1 MNTAGDS
8 VAADGF
14 RVSAMYHPS
23 LHVPDLSE
31 AEEFFERVF
40 GVPSVRLA
48 TMFGG
53 AAPGR
58 GVPDHSTFTLIG
70 DVLIDSID
78 PRRYLVDGRQC
89 YPDVEAPRLA
99 SMGWYVE
106 DVDALYRTLRDRGVV
121 LVDQRDGIADGDRPP
136 TAVGSSMPL
145 FFTVATDVGLRHE
158 LVPDFPFPLDPRTQP
173 GWTLPPPGGPLGIVR
188 CAHHTVMTG
197 APQRALRLLVDCFG
211 GTVAVVAAGRDD
223 VPGAEVTSVRLG
235 DAVIRLVTSEGA
247 AFAGNSLSGVP
258 DRYHSIAF
266 EVVDL
271 DRAESHLRAQGVALA
286 ARTATTIVVDPDTAF
301 GVPWEFR
308 LGRVR

>member
-1 MNTAGDS
+1 MNTAGDP

-23 LHVPDLSE
+23 LHVPDLAE

-89 YPDVEAPRLA
+89 YPDIETPRLA
-99 SMGWYVE
+99 SMGWYV
-106 DVDALYRTLRDRGVV
+106 DGVDALYRTLRERGVV
-121 LVDQRDGIADGDRPP
+121 LVDQRDEIADGDRPP

-158 LVPDFPFPLDPRTQP
+158 LVPEFPFPLDPRTQP

-197 APQRALRLLVDCFG
+197 APERALRLLVDAIG
-211 GTVAVVAAGRDD
+211 GELVGGAGRDD
-223 VPGAEVTSVRLG
+223 LPAAEVTSVRLG
-235 DAVIRLVTSEGA
+235 DAVIRLVPESVG
-247 AFAGNSLSGVP
+247 FAETPLSGVP
-258 DRYHSIAF
+258 DRYHSITF

-271 DRAESHLRAQGVALA
+271 DRAESHLRAVGVALA
-286 ARTATTIVVDPDTAF
+286 ARTATSIVADPDTAF
-301 GVPWEFR
+301 GVPWEFG

>member
-1 MNTAGDS
+1 MNTAGTPT
-8 VAADGF
+8 AGGGF
-14 RVSAMYHPS
+14 RVRAMYHPS
-23 LHVPDLSE
+23 LHVPDLSG

-89 YPDVEAPRLA
+89 YPDVEVPRLA
-99 SMGWYVE
+99 SIGWYVE
-106 DVDALYRTLRDRGVV
+106 GVDALYRTFRERGVV
-121 LVDQRDGIADGDRPP
+121 LVDQRDEIADGDRPP

-188 CAHHTVMTG
+188 CAHHTVATV
-197 APQRALRLLVDCFG
+197 APERALRLLVDAMG
-211 GTVAVVAAGRDD
+211 GELVGGAGRDD

-235 DAVIRLVTSEGA
+235 DAVIRLVPERA
-247 AFAGNSLSGVP
+247 VLAGNSLSGVH

-286 ARTATTIVVDPDTAF
+286 TRTATSIVVDPDTAI
-301 GVPWEFR
+301 GVPWEFG